1 MKLLPALAA
10 AATAAQVGAAMV
22 ATRFVI
28 DQTGPA
34 SLAMLRYAIGALC
47 LLPAVLAA
55 GGMRFRAR
63 DLAPIALLGI
73 GQFGVLV
80 ALLNWGLKT
89 APAGRAALLFAIFPL
104 LTLMLG
110 AATGRERMTLAK
122 TAGVLL
128 SILGVG
134 FALGDKVLAPGGA
147 ETWLGELA
155 VLASALVGAVC
166 SVLYRPYLQRYSA
179 LSVSAFAML
188 ASVAAL
194 AALAAPEGFFAALP
208 PRFTPLGWTA
218 VLFIGIGS
226 AAAYWLWLWAL
237 RRASPT
243 EVSIFLALSPVTAA
257 LLGAWLLGE
266 GLSGLILL
274 AVACVAAGLWLAHRG
289 G

>member
-10 AATAAQVGAAMV
+10 AATAALVGAAMV

-28 DQTGPA
+28 DQTAPA

-47 LLPAVLAA
+47 LLPVVWLA

-73 GQFGVLV
+73 GQFGALV
-80 ALLNWGLKT
+80 GLLNWALKT
-89 APAGRAALLFAIFPL
+89 VPAGRAALLFAVFPL
-104 LTLMLG
+104 LTMLL
-110 AATGRERMTLAK
+110 AAWLGRERLTLAK

-128 SILGVG
+128 SIVGVG
-134 FALGDKVLAPGGA
+134 FVFGDKALSSGG
-147 ETWLGELA
+147 EGSWLGELA
-155 VLASALVGAVC
+155 VLASALVGALC
-166 SVLYRPYLQRYSA
+166 SVFYRPYLQRYSA
-179 LSVSAFAML
+179 LPVSAFAML
-188 ASVAAL
+188 ASVVAL

-208 PRFTPLGWTA
+208 PRFTPLGWAA

-226 AAAYWLWLWAL
+226 AVGYWLWLWAL
-237 RRASPT
+237 RRAPPT

-266 GLSGLILL
+266 SLSGLILL